1 MLRWKKMLI
10 AARTDLVQNLAQK
23 LGGLIATKSTYSPRH
38 SLTRDRLRVVK
49 SQGGLQDQ

>member
-10 AARTDLVQNLAQK
+10 AARADLAQK
-23 LGGLIATKSTYSPRH
+23 LGGLIATKSMSA

-49 SQGGLQDQ
+49 GQGGLQDQ